1 MFNCSSRGRADLNGA
16 VSRNLEK
23 LRHEEED
30 TSANGLPVSA
40 IIPSCADLV
49 SCEEDRRVFVTVAEA
64 DSELRDEVRCTGER
78 SWDVREKT
86 VEGDEERNDAARFE
100 LLNESDLHD
109 LSELCESSNIE
120 VVTVVLREIDDDKDL
135 SVGHKSIRI
144 ALIAGIIWV
153 LLHLCHGSLVEV

>member
-1 MFNCSSRGRADLNGA
+1 MFYCSSRGRADLNGA

-30 TSANGLPVSA
+30 TTANGLPVSV
-40 IIPSCADLV
+40 IVPSFADLV

-64 DSELRDEVRCTGER
+64 DSELRDEVRSTGE
-78 SWDVREKT
+78 SCWDVREKT

-100 LLNESDLHD
+100 LLNQGDLHD

-120 VVTVVLREIDDDKDL
+120 GITVVLREIDDDKDL
-135 SVGHKSIRI
+135 SVGQKSIRI
-144 ALIAGIIWV
+144 ALITGVIWV

>member
-1 MFNCSSRGRADLNGA
+1 MFYCSSRGRADLDGA

-40 IIPSCADLV
+40 ITPSFADLV
-49 SCEEDRRVFVTVAEA
+49 SCEEDRRVSVTVAEA
-64 DSELRDEVRCTGER
+64 DTELRDEVSSTGE
-78 SWDVREKT
+78 SCWDVREKT

-109 LSELCESSNIE
+109 LSELGESSNIE
-120 VVTVVLREIDDDKDL
+120 VFTVVLRKIDDDEDL
-135 SVGHKSIRI
+135 SVGNKSIHI
-144 ALIAGIIWV
+144 ALISGVFWV